1 MDNWNINS
9 SELDSLIKTFEKAG
23 NSIDSISQK
32 AVEVGV
38 LTVKSEMSKRIPRS
52 IKHRPKEKGIQTWR
66 NDKHAADDISI
77 SELTISIRGNRY
89 RVVGP
94 KNDDDPH
101 FYIKFFETGKINIA
115 GWKKKGDRLTTKQ
128 IKDWGTSYQPPRPF
142 IEKAKAAVEAKVIEQ
157 MKQVILQE
165 MGLND

>member
-32 AVEVGV
+32 AVDVGV
-38 LTVKSEMSKRIPRS
+38 LTVKSEISKKTPRS
-52 IKHRPKEKGIQTWR
+52 IKHRPKEEGIQKWR
-66 NDKHAADDISI
+66 NDKHAAEDIAITESI
-77 SELTISIRGNRY
+77 ISIRGNRY

-94 KNDDDPH
+94 RGGNSPH
-101 FYIKFFETGKINIA
+101 FYIKFFETGKKNIA
-115 GWKKKGDRLTTKQ
+115 GGKKKGDRLTAKQ
-128 IKDWGTSYQPPRPF
+128 VQDWGTSYQPPRPF
-142 IEKAKAAVEAKVIEQ
+142 IEKAKAAVEDKVIEQ